1 MAFSKFLILYAYS
14 IQILTLLQ
22 PSGLFKTEDFRTLT
36 NIYAVQTK
44 HDKIVIGILDSP
56 DIDFMSN
63 ISKHYKYLLFVKVR
77 ARLKYEN
84 PRIIMIEGMC
94 SINEMKIIKV
104 TYVYFDIN

>member
-1 MAFSKFLILYAYS
+1 MPTVFKYQSCYS
-14 IQILTLLQ
+14 LSVYLRPKNI
-22 PSGLFKTEDFRTLT
+22 FRTLT

-56 DIDFMSN
+56 DIDFISN
-63 ISKHYKYLLFVKVR
+63 MFSKHYKYLLFVKMR

-84 PRIIMIEGMC
+84 PRIRMIKGMC

-104 TYVYFDIN
+104 TYVYFGIN